1 MSLHQPSFATEVV
14 DRIGAGDAFVAGF
27 LYGYLGKKSLEEA
40 ALWGNAMASLKMSVV
55 GDMPIFDR
63 HFAEALV
70 TSSVSGKV
78 NR

>member
-1 MSLHQPSFATEVV
+1 
-14 DRIGAGDAFVAGF
+14 